1 MQSALPREWIWNT
14 FYYSGKQ
21 HHEILLSLDDEL
33 VKEKLRKL
41 SSASS
46 NGALSPVHSELQFW
60 KKRQFK
66 QDKNAFCE
74 SFKEENI
81 SKVQKL
87 IYCHFKK
94 WGKIHFCT
102 IRKFKNIVKEII
114 IKSCICYMHISGAV
128 VDPRS
133 PMPNHARS
141 RSYNSLTSSVRS
153 SQNENHLSPGMR
165 SPVRRDLAVDVSFPG
180 VIDF

>member
-60 KKRQFK
+60 KKVNLSRTKTHFVKVLKKRTFQK
-66 QDKNAFCE
+66 YKN
-74 SFKEENI
+74 SFIAILKKGENPFLHNK
-81 SKVQKL
+81 KVQKH
-87 IYCHFKK
+87 CKK
-94 WGKIHFCT
+94 
-102 IRKFKNIVKEII
+102 
-114 IKSCICYMHISGAV
+114 
-128 VDPRS
+128 D
-133 PMPNHARS
+133 
-141 RSYNSLTSSVRS
+141 YN
-153 SQNENHLSPGMR
+153 
-165 SPVRRDLAVDVSFPG
+165 
-180 VIDF
+180 